1 MRLTE
6 IPEKYAGYPQEEGQH
21 LCRVI
26 GRERGLYR
34 IADRDGETA
43 AELSGRLC
51 HEATAALDYPA
62 VGDYVLAERRSGT
75 AVICRVLERSSLC
88 LRRAAGTGR
97 TEQVVAANVDTVFL
111 CMSLNQ
117 NFNLRRLE
125 RYLSAAWESGSRP
138 VVVLTKADLCAEPG
152 ALLEQARQTA
162 APAAVLTVSAREEG
176 GWRELLPYLAPGQTV
191 AFLGSSGV
199 GKSTLVNCLLGE
211 ERLETGGI
219 RTDDRGRHTTT
230 RRELLP
236 LPGGAAVIDTPG
248 MRELGMWDAGEGL
261 RQTFADIELLAAGCR
276 FSNCRHRSEPGCR
289 VQEAVRQ
296 GSLDPGRLAAYE
308 KLAAENAYAEDAA
321 GYAAAREK
329 KFREIAKY
337 NKSRRKGRE

>member
-1 MRLTE
+1 M
-6 IPEKYAGYPQEEGQH
+6 
-21 LCRVI
+21 
-26 GRERGLYR
+26 
-34 IADRDGETA
+34 
-43 AELSGRLC
+43 
-51 HEATAALDYPA
+51 
-62 VGDYVLAERRSGT
+62 
-75 AVICRVLERSSLC
+75 
-88 LRRAAGTGR
+88 
-97 TEQVVAANVDTVFL
+97 
-111 CMSLNQ
+111 NQ
-117 NFNLRRLE
+117 NFNVKRLE
-125 RYLSAAWESGSRP
+125 RYGTLAWQSGAIP
-138 VVVLTKADLCAEPG
+138 VIILTKSDLVPDAAPYLQQARAAVPG
-152 ALLEQARQTA
+152 ADAHTISVKTGEGLPGVRNYFRGGKT
-162 APAAVLTVSAREEG
+162 AVL
-176 GWRELLPYLAPGQTV
+176 
-191 AFLGSSGV
+191 LGSSGV